1 MSESAETLVRRWF
14 DEVWNRG
21 DASAIDRLLA
31 PDAVVHGLSPDGKPI
46 VGREGFKP
54 FYEEFRTGF
63 PDLHVTID
71 QVLNQGDRVAVYCLA
86 EGTHTGPMMG
96 KAPTHLRVSF
106 TGMVIVRT
114 DGQFL
119 VEGWNAWDF
128 LRCFTQIGFQLQ

>member
-1 MSESAETLVRRWF
+1 MSESAEALVRLWF

-31 PDAVVHGLSPDGKPI
+31 PNAVVHGLSPDGKPL
-46 VGREGFKP
+46 VGREAFKP
-54 FYEEFRTGF
+54 FYEQFRTGF

-71 QVLNQGDRVAVYCLA
+71 QVLNQGDRVAVYCLVH
-86 EGTHTGPMMG
+86 GTHTGPMMG
-96 KAPTHLRVSF
+96 KAPTNLPVSF

-114 DGQFL
+114 DGQYL